1 MPQPIIV
8 SLGQAPTMQQ
18 QENIIN
24 DDVNNNIMN
33 NDYFLY
39 GNYSKAYEFGD
50 LDDEYDDSNIR
61 IHKNSTYT
69 LTKLNDYLLNF

>member
-1 MPQPIIV
+1 
-8 SLGQAPTMQQ
+8 
-18 QENIIN
+18 
-24 DDVNNNIMN
+24 MN

-39 GNYSKAYEFGD
+39 GNYFKTYEFGD
-50 LDDEYDDSNIR
+50 LDDEYDDSIIR